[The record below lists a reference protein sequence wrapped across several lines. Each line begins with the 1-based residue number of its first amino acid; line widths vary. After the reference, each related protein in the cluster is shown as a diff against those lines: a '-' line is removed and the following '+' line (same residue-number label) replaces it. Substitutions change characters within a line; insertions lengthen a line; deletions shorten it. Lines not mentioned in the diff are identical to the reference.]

1 MSEHRQETPQEDSS
15 AATGTQ
21 RQLLRRVAV
30 IDGIGALFL
39 LLLAGV
45 WLAADALLLL
55 FACILFA
62 VLLYKLSEIVAQRT
76 HMPRKLALPA
86 VVLVLFAII
95 GLGGWLMAPQISE
108 QWDNLT
114 REVPAA
120 LQRLRASI
128 EQHPLLKR
136 VADNIPNA
144 EQATKRI
151 ASMVPNAGLFFGG
164 VLGAVG
170 NVVIII
176 FVGIYFAATPSVYT
190 RGVIRLVPPAK
201 RTRAGQVMHQ
211 IGDSLAR
218 WLVGKSLSM
227 LIVGVV
233 TTIGLSLLGVPL
245 ALVLGIIAG
254 LLDFIPYIGPILGG
268 VPAVLLAFSVSPELA
283 LYTVLLFVGV
293 QTVEG
298 YILQPFVEARAVDIA
313 PALTIVM
320 QLIFG
325 TLFGFAGVALATPL
339 TAALMVLVRM
349 LYVEDVLGD
358 RRENST

>member
-1 MSEHRQETPQEDSS
+1 MSEQHETSARDDSP
-15 AATGTQ
+15 AVPGTQ
-21 RQLLRRVAV
+21 RQLMRRVAV

-39 LLLAGV
+39 LLLAAV

-62 VLLYKLSEIVAQRT
+62 VLLYELSDMVAKRT
-76 HMPRKLALPA
+76 HMPRKIALPA
-86 VVLVLFAII
+86 VVLLLFAII
-95 GLGGWLMAPQISE
+95 GVGGWLMAPQVAD
-108 QWDNLT
+108 QWDNLS
-114 REVPAA
+114 RDVPAA
-120 LQRLRASI
+120 LQRLRAAI

-136 VADNIPNA
+136 IADGIPGP
-144 EQATKRI
+144 EQAAKQL
-151 ASMVPNAGLFFGG
+151 AAMLPNAGLFFGG
-164 VLGAVG
+164 VLGAFG

-176 FVGIYFAATPSVYT
+176 FVGIYFAASPKAYT
-190 RGVIRLVPPAK
+190 RGVIKLVPQGK
-201 RTRAGQVMHQ
+201 RARAAQVLHH

-218 WLVGKSLSM
+218 WLVGKALSM

-268 VPAVLLAFSVSPELA
+268 VPAVLLAFSISPELA

-298 YILQPFVEARAVDIA
+298 YVLQPFVEARAVDIP

-320 QLIFG
+320 QLVFG

-339 TAALMVLVRM
+339 TATLMVLVQM

-358 RRENST
+358 RRDKPA